1 MALFS
6 LGGETPPRMR
16 EDRGRQNTSNGPSVD
31 TPNRSADEVR
41 RERRASTTQAR
52 QEENQQPVQPDQQQ
66 RQERRAAAG
75 EARVEARESARPE
88 GYISEKDIVQSYTL
102 QKKGVL
108 PGDQLVNG
116 QLKRNVS
123 DDPEGEVLTE
133 YDIQNSPTLQNTD
146 AEPGDIL
153 RDGKIVKSG
162 ANAPLRN
169 AYATFKIG
177 KDALES
183 FADFM
188 DTNVAPLP
196 RFQLS
201 EGVSPLRP
209 SIEFQYFDEEFK
221 GATPEE
227 RRQLF
232 EEYKEAEIA
241 EIEQDLDIRTDTLSG
256 TAGSFLGEVGPLGFV
271 PLTAGTRVGLMAAE
285 GALFGLGDLTI
296 ERAAEEGELP
306 SFDEAA
312 GVSLVGGLGGAA
324 GSLVTKGGKAVADKI
339 KKGKLVNKAKDEQKD
354 FEQTVA
360 NKVAVGESPSKA
372 AREAQE
378 ELGLT
383 NERLEAISKLTERKA
398 RIPSTQKKARD
409 AVQDDLA
416 NDSISARQR
425 SGATDRLL
433 GAISTRIKNISPAVA
448 GRLRNFEAKTHYKT
462 AEKLNEV
469 RPFIE
474 VLKRAPTKTKE
485 QIDLQLM
492 NGNFDAARGLWKTFA
507 PDNVKVLDDTIDSIK
522 RVGDELEES
531 GYDLGRVGNYFPRLV
546 KDLDGLRSSLG
557 REKRGQVD
565 DALRQAASSR
575 NKQVSDL
582 TMDEKTEVI
591 NKVLRGYTPNTVDGR
606 LSFTKPRKLET
617 ISPEQLKYYE
627 SSDAVLSQYMRRT
640 VNDIEKRKFFGRA
653 TQNAEDG
660 TIDTE
665 SSVGRLVEEERAKGT
680 ISPEGEQ
687 ELANMLRARFGKG
700 ETPPAKL
707 VQLVRNLGYAGTIAN
722 PYTALIN
729 LDELARSGVIFGFKD
744 TLRSLF
750 GKKFTD
756 TAELGLRDATAELSD
771 VDRSTKWLRRVFRA
785 SGFQSLDQLG
795 KNVQINASLRK
806 NIAKANTAKG
816 RQELRKKYGEQF
828 GDETEAL
835 IQNLQ
840 DGQVTEN
847 VKMLAFSDLADMQPI
862 ALSEMSETYLNNP
875 NGRILYMLKS
885 FTLKQ
890 YDLLRREVVQEFN
903 QGSKAQAVKK
913 AATIMAYM
921 TASGT
926 ALDVTRDLMLGR
938 DVNPEEL
945 PGRAM
950 WALLSPYGVNEYTSS
965 RYLERGDIKGAVTTT
980 LAPATPLLDSAFSI
994 TQTVITEPEELDEE
1008 AIRALNDVPIVGK
1021 LAYNWFF
1028 GGAEA
1033 YNERNE
1039 ED

>member
-1 MALFS
+1 MAIAPRNFRASRSDPS
-6 LGGETPPRMR
+6 LREVPDNFNSKNEQTQENNNTTSEETR
-16 EDRGRQNTSNGPSVD
+16 EEKLVQQNSVERERD
-31 TPNRSADEVR
+31 TP
-41 RERRASTTQAR
+41 ASRQQAQ
-52 QEENQQPVQPDQQQ
+52 QEA
-66 RQERRAAAG
+66 QEQLDKG
-75 EARVEARESARPE
+75 FEKPKPE
-88 GYISEKDIVQSYTL
+88 GYISEEDIVQSYTL

-108 PGDQLVNG
+108 PGDQLVDG
-116 QLKRNVS
+116 ELKRNVS
-123 DDPEGEVLTE
+123 DDPEGEVLTA

-201 EGVSPLRP
+201 EGISPLRP
-209 SIEFQYFDEEFK
+209 SIEFQYFDEEFQ

-232 EEYKEAEIA
+232 QEYKEAEIA

-256 TAGSFLGEVGPLGFV
+256 KAGTFAGEVGPLGFV
-271 PLTAGTRVGLMAAE
+271 PFTAGTRVGLMAAE
-285 GALFGLGDLTI
+285 GALFGLGDLVI

-306 SFDEAA
+306 SLNEAA
-312 GVSLVGGLGGAA
+312 GITALGGFGGAA
-324 GSLVTKGGKAVADKI
+324 GSAVTKGGKVVADRV
-339 KKGKLVNKAKDEQKD
+339 KKGRLINKAKDEQKD

-360 NKVAVGESPSKA
+360 NKVAVGESPLKA
-372 AREAQE
+372 AKEAQE

-383 NERLEAISKLTERKA
+383 DERLKSIVQLTERKTK
-398 RIPSTQKKARD
+398 IPSTQKKAKN

-416 NDSISARQR
+416 NDSTAARQR
-425 SGATDRLL
+425 SSAVDKVL

-448 GRLRNFEAKTHYKT
+448 GRLRNFEAKTHYRT

-474 VLKRAPTKTKE
+474 ILKKAPKKTKE

-507 PDNVKVLDDTIDSIK
+507 PNNVKVLDDTIESIK
-522 RVGDELEES
+522 KVGNELEES

-557 REKRGQVD
+557 REKRGQID
-565 DALRQAASSR
+565 DALRQAATSR
-575 NKQVSDL
+575 KKQVSDL
-582 TMDEKTEVI
+582 TLDEKTEII

-627 SSDAVLSQYMRRT
+627 SSDAALSQYMRRT

-653 TQNAEDG
+653 TKNAEDG

-665 SSVGRLVEEERAKGT
+665 SSIGRLIEEERANKT
-680 ISPEGEQ
+680 ITPEGEQ
-687 ELANMLRARFGKG
+687 ELASMLKARFGKG
-700 ETPPAKL
+700 ETPPAKI
-707 VQLVRNLGYAGTIAN
+707 VQFVRNLAYAGTIAN

-729 LDELARSGVIFGFKD
+729 LDELARSGAIFGFKD
-744 TLRSLF
+744 TLKSVF
-750 GKKFTD
+750 GKKFED
-756 TAELGLRDATAELSD
+756 TIELGLRDATAELTD
-771 VDRSTKWLRRVFRA
+771 VNKSTKWLRRTFKA

-795 KNVQINASLRK
+795 KNVQINAALRK
-806 NIAKANTAKG
+806 NIAKAKTAKG
-816 RQELRKKYGEQF
+816 RQELRKKYGSQF

-835 IQNLQ
+835 IKNLQ

-862 ALSEMSETYLNNP
+862 ALSEMSETYLNYP
-875 NGRILYMLKS
+875 NARILFMLKS

-890 YDLLRREVVQEFN
+890 YDLMRREVVQEFKK
-903 QGSKAQAVKK
+903 GDKAQAVKK

-926 ALDVTRDLMLGR
+926 ALDVTRDLILGR
-938 DVNPEEL
+938 EVSPEQL

-950 WALLSPYGVNEYTSS
+950 WALLSPYGLNEYISS
-965 RYLERGDIKGAVTTT
+965 RYLQRGDIKGAVTET
-980 LAPATPLLDSAFSI
+980 LEPATPLIDSAFSI
-994 TQTVITEPEELDEE
+994 GLTALTEPEELDEE
-1008 AIRALNDVPIVGK
+1008 AVRAINDVPVVGK
-1021 LAYNWFF
+1021 LVYNWFL

>member
-1 MALFS
+1 MALFN

-16 EDRGRQNTSNGPSVD
+16 EDRGRRVGPTGPSVD
-31 TPNRSADEVR
+31 TPSRPADEVR
-41 RERRASTTQAR
+41 RERRAATTQAR
-52 QEENQQPVQPDQQQ
+52 EQEAQQPAQPDQQQ

-75 EARVEARESARPE
+75 EARVEARKSARPE
-88 GYISEKDIVQSYTL
+88 GYISEEDIASSYTL

-108 PGDQLVNG
+108 PGDQLVDG
-116 QLKRNVS
+116 QLQRNVS

-133 YDIQNSPTLQNTD
+133 YDIQNSPTLQNTN
-146 AEPGDIL
+146 AKPGDIL
-153 RDGKIVKSG
+153 RDGEIVKSG

-169 AYATFKIG
+169 MYAVFKID
-177 KDALES
+177 KDPLES

-188 DTNVAPLP
+188 DTYVAPLP

-209 SIEFQYFDEEFK
+209 SIEFQYFDKEFQ

-241 EIEQDLDIRTDTLSG
+241 EIEQDLDIRRDTLSG
-256 TAGSFLGEVGPLGFV
+256 KAGTFAGEVGPLGLV
-271 PLTAGTRVGLMAAE
+271 PFTAGTRVGLMAAE
-285 GALFGLGDLTI
+285 GALFGFGDLVI

-312 GVSLVGGLGGAA
+312 GITLVGGLGGAA
-324 GSLVTKGGKAVADKI
+324 GSFVTRGGKVVADKV
-339 KKGKLVNKAKDEQKD
+339 KRGRLVNKAKDEQKD

-372 AREAQE
+372 AKEAQE

-383 NERLEAISKLTERKA
+383 DQRLEAIAQLTERKA
-398 RIPSTQKKARD
+398 KIPSTQKKAKD

-416 NDSISARQR
+416 NDSTAARQR
-425 SGATDRLL
+425 SGAVDKVL
-433 GAISTRIKNISPAVA
+433 GAISTRIKKISPAVA
-448 GRLRNFEAKTHYKT
+448 GRLRNFEAKTHYRT
-462 AEKLNEV
+462 AEKLNEI

-474 VLKRAPTKTKE
+474 ILKKAPKKTKE

-507 PDNVKVLDDTIDSIK
+507 PDNVKVLDDTIESIK

-582 TMDEKTEVI
+582 TLDEKTEVI

-627 SSDAVLSQYMRRT
+627 STDAALSQYMRRT

-653 TQNAEDG
+653 AKNAEDG

-665 SSVGRLVEEERAKGT
+665 SSVGRLIEEERAKGT
-680 ISPEGEQ
+680 ISPEAEQ
-687 ELANMLRARFGKG
+687 DLADMLKARFGKG
-700 ETPPAKL
+700 ETSPNRI
-707 VQLVRNLGYAGTIAN
+707 VQFVRNLGYAGTIAN
-722 PYTALIN
+722 PYTALVN
-729 LDELARSGVIFGFKD
+729 LDELARSGAIFGFKD
-744 TLRSLF
+744 TLKSLF
-750 GKKFTD
+750 GKNFTD
-756 TAELGLRDATAELSD
+756 TAELGLREATIELSD
-771 VDRSTKWLRRVFRA
+771 VSRSTKWLRRTFKA

-795 KNVQINASLRK
+795 KNVQINAALKK
-806 NIAKANTAKG
+806 NMAKARTAKG

-875 NGRILYMLKS
+875 TGRILYMLKS

-890 YDLLRREVVQEFN
+890 YDLVRREIMQEFKR
-903 QGSKAQAVKK
+903 GSKKLAVKK
-913 AATIMAYM
+913 AATLMAYM

-938 DVNPEEL
+938 DVSPEQL

-950 WALLSPYGVNEYTSS
+950 WALLSPYGVNEYISS
-965 RYLERGDIKGAVTTT
+965 RYLQRGDIKGAVTET
-980 LAPATPLLDSAFSI
+980 LEPATPLIDSAFSV
-994 TQTVITEPEELDEE
+994 TQTAVTEPEELDEE
-1008 AIRALNDVPIVGK
+1008 AIRALNDVPVVGK

-1039 ED
+1039 EE